1 MYSQNDGRSLTART
15 IDYLMTGEA
24 QSREEIAT
32 DQITLEILLQEYSAQ
47 SREETAQNYKVT
59 LNVTIETTPP
69 RHPKLVAGERQED
82 ILAKDR
88 LYAQTPAPPRKICF
102 VGNFVSQ

>member
-15 IDYLMTGEA
+15 IDYLKTGAA

-32 DQITLEILLQEYSAQ
+32 DQITLETLQKYSAQ
-47 SREETAQNYKVT
+47 SREETAQSYKVT
-59 LNVTIETTPP
+59 LNVTNETTPL
-69 RHPKLVAGERQED
+69 RHPKAVAGEQQED
-82 ILAKDR
+82 ILVKDR
-88 LYAQTPAPPRKICF
+88 LYAQTPTPTRKIYF

>member
-15 IDYLMTGEA
+15 IDYLITGDA

-32 DQITLEILLQEYSAQ
+32 DQRTLETLLQKYSAH

-59 LNVTIETTPP
+59 LNVTNATTPL
-69 RHPKLVAGERQED
+69 RHPKAVAGERHED
-82 ILAKDR
+82 VLVKDR
-88 LYAQTPAPPRKICF
+88 LYAQAPAPPRKTCS

>member
-15 IDYLMTGEA
+15 IDYLMIGES

-32 DQITLEILLQEYSAQ
+32 DQITLETLQEYSAQ

-59 LNVTIETTPP
+59 LNVTNETT
-69 RHPKLVAGERQED
+69 QE
-82 ILAKDR
+82 L
-88 LYAQTPAPPRKICF
+88 APPHTIDFVKSCF
-102 VGNFVSQ
+102 GHR

>member
-15 IDYLMTGEA
+15 IDFLMTGEA

-32 DQITLEILLQEYSAQ
+32 DQITLETLQEYSAQ

-59 LNVTIETTPP
+59 LKMTNETTPP
-69 RHPKLVAGERQED
+69 RHPKSVAGERQED
-82 ILAKDR
+82 ILAKDKPIV
-88 LYAQTPAPPRKICF
+88 QTPAPPRKICF

>member
-1 MYSQNDGRSLTART
+1 
-15 IDYLMTGEA
+15 MTGEA

-32 DQITLEILLQEYSAQ
+32 DQITLETLQEYSAQ
-47 SREETAQNYKVT
+47 SRKETAQNDKVT
-59 LNVTIETTPP
+59 LNVTNETTPP

-88 LYAQTPAPPRKICF
+88 LYAQTPARPRKICF
-102 VGNFVSQ
+102 VGNFVSQSAKVPWTA